1 MTKAFNPPPHWPEP
15 PRPGW
20 APPSG
25 WRPDRSWGEVP
36 SGWRLWS
43 DGSAAAPGP
52 APLAESEDVPASGVP
67 VFRVRDEYPV
77 SVVQPGALT
86 RHEVDDD
93 LHGFDPEPPRRE
105 RPRLRLALR
114 ITAALLGLLVTAA
127 TAYLFVRLV
136 AFAREDLPAQSLA
149 PTAVSAAPLVPT
161 SAGAAGGD
169 RPL

>member
-52 APLAESEDVPASGVP
+52 APLAESEEVPASGVP
-67 VFRVRDEYPV
+67 VLRVRDEYPV
-77 SVVQPGALT
+77 SVALPGALT
-86 RHEVDDD
+86 HHEVDDD

-114 ITAALLGLLVTAA
+114 ITAALLGLLITVA

-149 PTAVSAAPLVPT
+149 PMSVSAASSDAPAP
-161 SAGAAGGD
+161 SAAGGD
-169 RPL
+169 LPL